1 MADSTQR
8 MADSA
13 QQMTDGKQRMADSM
27 QSLSLT
33 DKMRCIADQ
42 TSIPLTAVTKIAHM
56 YVNPI
61 ESQNAAIRGGCLVWL
76 KWLHLF
82 LSMQ

>member
-13 QQMTDGKQRMADSM
+13 QQMTDGKQRMTDSM
-27 QSLSLT
+27 QSLALT

-42 TSIPLTAVTKIAHM
+42 TTIDSGNKNSTHVRKS
-56 YVNPI
+56 N
-61 ESQNAAIRGGCLVWL
+61 
-76 KWLHLF
+76 
-82 LSMQ
+82 